1 MGELRS
7 AWERHRVAFGL
18 DKGWTKGAL
27 KVAVVLRE
35 PAERIYSTYMHGKQ
49 FDLRAQVT
57 FDLIRDEFFE
67 SNREEQNFTLLVIY
81 E

>member
-1 MGELRS
+1 MGELQS

-35 PAERIYSTYMHGKQ
+35 PAERIYSTYMHGKK

-57 FDLIRDEFFE
+57 SDLIRD
-67 SNREEQNFTLLVIY
+67 SVLRKQNIGKSIISIY
-81 E
+81 